1 MPCCKK
7 SAKCAVK
14 PAAKTA
20 KITVQ
25 IGGVECP
32 TQNQKVIDWVQRW
45 FDICK
50 PANIVWCDGSAKQHK
65 SICEEMVA
73 KGQFVKLNSKTRP
86 DCYLARSH
94 ESDVARVEGRTF
106 ICSKKEIDAGP
117 TNHWMDPVEMKAKM
131 TKAYT
136 GCMAGRTMYVIP
148 FAMGPIGNPITQYG
162 IEITDSPY
170 VVVNMDIMTRVGTKV
185 LKQLGQDG
193 TFIPCIHS
201 VGAPLKKGQKDV
213 AWPCAKNIEDKYIT
227 QFPEDREIW
236 SFGSGYGGNALLG
249 KKCFALRI
257 ASKLA
262 KDEGW
267 MAEHM
272 LILTLTS
279 PEKKQYHVTA
289 AFPSACGKTNLAMML
304 PKLPGWKLETIG
316 DDIAWLKPGA
326 DGRLYAI
333 NPENGFFGV
342 APGTSKDSNPNA
354 LLSCTK
360 GTIFTNVVLT
370 PDGDI
375 WWEDMGIDAPEQ
387 GVDWKGNPCYRCVD
401 DPKRMGPKPGMTK
414 AEVKAM
420 GYVAAHKNS
429 RFTAPAINC
438 PVLDKDGFEGIY
450 EGKAAGVPID
460 AILFGGRRPS
470 TIPLVN
476 QAKDWTHGVFM
487 GSAAGS
493 EITAA
498 IISNDVGKVRR
509 DPMAMLPFFG
519 YNVADYFQH
528 WLEMARTSVDATKLP
543 KIFFVNWFRKTD
555 KGEFMWPGFGDN
567 SRVLKWICQRIEG
580 TVGAQ
585 NTAIGYLPKPADID
599 LANNTGKD
607 TVNPKFLKEILK
619 VDVEGWKKEIETV
632 GASYDEYDKK
642 ASKDTTIENPAARR
656 VPAALRQKLA
666 EIKAALDAGK
676 PAKKAKK

>member
-1 MPCCKK
+1 M
-7 SAKCAVK
+7 
-14 PAAKTA
+14 AKTPKFANA
-20 KITVQ
+20 KVFA
-25 IGGVECP
+25 
-32 TQNQKVIDWVQRW
+32 WVDKW
-45 FDICK
+45 NKICTPDK
-50 PANIVWCDGSAKQHK
+50 IVVVKGTKKEHLA
-65 SICEEMVA
+65 ICEMMVK
-73 KGQFVKLNSKTRP
+73 KGQFIKLNPKTRP

-117 TNHWMDPVEMKAKM
+117 TNHWMDPAEMKAKM
-131 TKAYT
+131 TKAYK
-136 GCMAGRTMYVIP
+136 GCMKGRTMYVIP
-148 FAMGPIGNPITQYG
+148 YAMGPIGNPITQYG

-170 VVVNMDIMTRVGTKV
+170 VVVNMNIMTRTGDAV
-185 LKQLGQDG
+185 LKHLGKDG
-193 TFIPCIHS
+193 SFVPCIHS

-213 AWPCAKNIEDKYIT
+213 AWPCAKKIEDKYIT
-227 QFPEDREIW
+227 QFPEDGQIW

-262 KDEGW
+262 KDQGW

-304 PKLPGWKLETIG
+304 PKLPGWKLQTIG
-316 DDIAWLKPGA
+316 DDIAWLKPGE

-342 APGTSKDSNPNA
+342 APGTSMDSNPNA
-354 LLSCTK
+354 LKSCKK

-375 WWEDMGIDAPEQ
+375 WWEDMGVKAPKE
-387 GVDWKGNPCYRCVD
+387 GVDWKGNPCYVCKD
-401 DPKRMGPKPGMTK
+401 DPYRMGPKPGMTK
-414 AEVKAM
+414 AEIKAS

-429 RFTAPAINC
+429 RFTAPAENC
-438 PVLDKDGFEGIY
+438 PVLDKAGFEGLWN
-450 EGKAAGVPID
+450 KKPTGVPID

-476 QAKDWTHGVFM
+476 EAKSWTHGVFM

-493 EITAA
+493 EVTAA
-498 IISNDVGKVRR
+498 VISDQIGQVRR

-528 WLEMARTSVDATKLP
+528 WLEMERTSADATKLP
-543 KIFFVNWFRKTD
+543 KIYFVNWFRKGD
-555 KGEFMWPGFGDN
+555 DGRFMWPGFGDN

-580 TVGAQ
+580 KVKA
-585 NTAIGYLPKPADID
+585 NETAIGNLPFAKDID
-599 LANNTGKD
+599 LSNNEGKFK
-607 TVNPKFLKEILK
+607 VVPKDLEEILK
-619 VDVEGWKKEIETV
+619 VDKEGWKKEIATV
-632 GASYDEYDKK
+632 GASYDEYDAK
-642 ASKDTTIENPAARR
+642 ASKDSTVRSATAHR
-656 VPAALRQKLA
+656 VPKALRQVLA
-666 EIKAALDAGK
+666 DVTAAL
-676 PAKKAKK
+676 AK

>member
-1 MPCCKK
+1 M
-7 SAKCAVK
+7 
-14 PAAKTA
+14 AKTPKFANA
-20 KITVQ
+20 KVFAW
-25 IGGVECP
+25 VDKW
-32 TQNQKVIDWVQRW
+32 NKVCTPDKIVVVKGTKKEHH
-45 FDICK
+45 DIC
-50 PANIVWCDGSAKQHK
+50 
-65 SICEEMVA
+65 EMMVK
-73 KGQFVKLNSKTRP
+73 KGQFVKLNPKTRP

-106 ICSKKEIDAGP
+106 ICSKREIDAGP
-117 TNHWMDPVEMKAKM
+117 TNHWMEPEAMKKLM
-131 TKAYT
+131 LKSYK
-136 GCMAGRTMYVIP
+136 GCMKGRTMYVIP

-170 VVVNMDIMTRVGTKV
+170 VVVNMDIMTRTGDAV
-185 LKQLGQDG
+185 LRHLGADG
-193 TFIPCIHS
+193 DFIPCIHS

-213 AWPCAKNIEDKYIT
+213 AWPCAKRIEDKFIT
-227 QFPEDREIW
+227 QFPEERQIW

-279 PEKKQYHVTA
+279 PERKQYHLTA

-304 PKLPGWKLETIG
+304 PKLKGWRLQTIG
-316 DDIAWLKPGA
+316 DDIAWLKPGE

-342 APGTSKDSNPNA
+342 APGTSMDSNPNA
-354 LLSCTK
+354 LKSCKK

-370 PDGDI
+370 PNGDI
-375 WWEDMGIDAPEQ
+375 WWEDMGVDAPVE
-387 GVDWKGNPCYRCVD
+387 GIDWKGNPCYRCVD
-401 DPKRMGPKPGMTK
+401 DKRRMGPRPGMTK
-414 AEVKAM
+414 KEVKES

-429 RFTAPAINC
+429 RFTAPAENC
-438 PVLDKDGFEGIY
+438 PVLDKAGFDGIWK
-450 EGKAAGVPID
+450 GKPTGVPID

-476 QAKDWTHGVFM
+476 EAKSWTHGVFM

-493 EITAA
+493 EVTAA
-498 IISNDVGKVRR
+498 VISDQIGQVRR

-519 YNVADYFQH
+519 YNVCDYFQH
-528 WLEMARTSVDATKLP
+528 WLEMERTSPDATKLP
-543 KIFFVNWFRKTD
+543 KIYFVNWFRKGD
-555 KGEFMWPGFGDN
+555 DGRFMWPGFGDN

-580 TVGAQ
+580 KVHAHVTP
-585 NTAIGYLPKPADID
+585 IGNLPLESDID
-599 LANNTGKD
+599 LSNNEGKFKVVPED
-607 TVNPKFLKEILK
+607 LREILK
-619 VDVEGWKKEIETV
+619 VDREGWKKEIATV
-632 GASYDEYDKK
+632 GASYDEYDAK
-642 ASKDTTIENPAARR
+642 ASKDTEVRSKTAHR
-656 VPAALRQKLA
+656 VPKALRDILA
-666 EIKAALDAGK
+666 SLASALNR
-676 PAKKAKK
+676 

>member
-1 MPCCKK
+1 M
-7 SAKCAVK
+7 
-14 PAAKTA
+14 AKTPKFANA
-20 KITVQ
+20 KVFAW
-25 IGGVECP
+25 VDKW
-32 TQNQKVIDWVQRW
+32 NKVCTPD
-45 FDICK
+45 K
-50 PANIVWCDGSAKQHK
+50 IVVVKGTAEEHTK
-65 SICEEMVA
+65 ICEEMV
-73 KGQFVKLNSKTRP
+73 KNGQFIKLDAKKRP
-86 DCYLARSH
+86 GCYLARSH

-117 TNHWMDPVEMKAKM
+117 TNHWMDPDQMKKLM
-131 TKAYT
+131 LKSYK
-136 GCMAGRTMYVIP
+136 GCMKGRTMYVIP

-170 VVVNMDIMTRVGTKV
+170 VVVNMNIMTRTGDAVMKH
-185 LKQLGQDG
+185 LGKDG
-193 TFIPCIHS
+193 DFIPCIHS

-213 AWPCAKNIEDKYIT
+213 AWPCAKKIEDKFIT
-227 QFPEDREIW
+227 QFPEERQIW

-262 KDEGW
+262 KDQGW

-289 AFPSACGKTNLAMML
+289 AFPSACGKTNLAMMQ
-304 PKLPGWKLETIG
+304 PKLPGWKLQTIG
-316 DDIAWLKPGA
+316 DDIAWLKPGE

-342 APGTSKDSNPNA
+342 APGTSMDSNPNA
-354 LLSCTK
+354 LKSCKK

-375 WWEDMGIDAPEQ
+375 WWEDMGVKAPKE
-387 GVDWKGNPCYRCVD
+387 GVDWKGNPCYVCAD
-401 DPKRMGPKPGMTK
+401 DPYRMGPKPGMTK
-414 AEVKAM
+414 AEIKAS

-429 RFTAPAINC
+429 RFTAPAENC
-438 PVLDKDGFEGIY
+438 PVLDKAGFNGLWK
-450 EGKAAGVPID
+450 GKPTGVPID

-476 QAKDWTHGVFM
+476 EAKSWTHGVFM

-493 EITAA
+493 EVTAA
-498 IISNDVGKVRR
+498 VISDQIGQVRR

-519 YNVADYFQH
+519 YNVADYFRH
-528 WLEMARTSVDATKLP
+528 WLEMERTSANPANLP
-543 KIFFVNWFRKTD
+543 KIYFVNWFRK
-555 KGEFMWPGFGDN
+555 GEDGRFMWPGFGDN

-580 TVGAQ
+580 QVKA
-585 NTAIGYLPKPADID
+585 NETAIGNLPFAKDID
-599 LANNTGKD
+599 LANNDEKA
-607 TVNPKFLKEILK
+607 KFHVVKADLEEILK
-619 VDVEGWKKEIETV
+619 VDVDGWKKEIATV
-632 GASYDEYDKK
+632 GASYDEYDQK
-642 ASKDTTIENPAARR
+642 ASKDSTAVNKAARR
-656 VPAALRQKLA
+656 VPAELRQVLKDVT
-666 EIKAALDAGK
+666 AALG
-676 PAKKAKK
+676 

>member
-1 MPCCKK
+1 M
-7 SAKCAVK
+7 VK
-14 PAAKTA
+14 TPKFANDKVFAWVDKWNKVCTPDKIVVVKGTKAEHTA
-20 KITVQ
+20 
-25 IGGVECP
+25 
-32 TQNQKVIDWVQRW
+32 
-45 FDICK
+45 
-50 PANIVWCDGSAKQHK
+50 
-65 SICEEMVA
+65 ICEMMVK
-73 KGQFVKLNSKTRP
+73 KGQFIKLNLTKRP
-86 DCYLARSH
+86 GCYLARSH

-117 TNHWMDPVEMKAKM
+117 TNHWMDPEVMKKLM
-131 TKAYT
+131 LKSYK
-136 GCMAGRTMYVIP
+136 GCMKGRTMYVIP
-148 FAMGPIGNPITQYG
+148 YAMGPIGNPITQYG

-170 VVVNMDIMTRVGTKV
+170 VVVNMNIMTRTGDAV
-185 LKQLGQDG
+185 LKHLGKDG
-193 TFIPCIHS
+193 DFIPCIHS

-213 AWPCAKNIEDKYIT
+213 AWPCAKKIDDKFIT
-227 QFPEDREIW
+227 QFPEDRQIW

-262 KDEGW
+262 KDQGW

-304 PKLPGWKLETIG
+304 PKLKGWKLQTIG
-316 DDIAWLKPGA
+316 DDIAWLKPGD

-342 APGTSKDSNPNA
+342 APGTSMDSNPNA
-354 LLSCTK
+354 LKSCKK

-375 WWEDMGIDAPEQ
+375 WWEDMGVKAPKE
-387 GVDWKGNPCYRCVD
+387 GIDWKGNPCYVCAD
-401 DPKRMGPKPGMTK
+401 DPFRMGPKPGMTK
-414 AEVKAM
+414 AEIKAS

-429 RFTAPAINC
+429 RFTAPAENC
-438 PVLDKDGFEGIY
+438 PVLDKAGFNGLWN
-450 EGKAAGVPID
+450 KKPTGVPID

-476 QAKDWTHGVFM
+476 EAKSWTHGVFM

-493 EITAA
+493 EVTAA
-498 IISNDVGKVRR
+498 VISDQIGQVRR

-528 WLEMARTSVDATKLP
+528 WLEMERTSADATKLP
-543 KIFFVNWFRKTD
+543 KIYFVNWFRK
-555 KGEFMWPGFGDN
+555 GEDGRFMWPGFGDN

-580 TVGAQ
+580 QVKANVTP
-585 NTAIGYLPKPADID
+585 IGNLPLEKDID
-599 LANNTGKD
+599 LSNNVGKFKVVPED
-607 TVNPKFLKEILK
+607 LRAILK
-619 VDVEGWKKEIETV
+619 VDKEGWKKEIATV
-632 GASYDEYDKK
+632 GASYDEYDAK
-642 ASKDTTIENPAARR
+642 ASKDTAVRSKTAKR
-656 VPAALRQKLA
+656 VPKALRQILA
-666 EIKAALDAGK
+666 DVSAAL
-676 PAKKAKK
+676 AK

>member
-1 MPCCKK
+1 MVKTPKFANDKVFAWVDKWNKVCTPDKIVVVKGTKK
-7 SAKCAVK
+7 EHLA
-14 PAAKTA
+14 
-20 KITVQ
+20 
-25 IGGVECP
+25 
-32 TQNQKVIDWVQRW
+32 
-45 FDICK
+45 
-50 PANIVWCDGSAKQHK
+50 
-65 SICEEMVA
+65 ICEMMV
-73 KGQFVKLNSKTRP
+73 KNGQFIKLNQQKRP
-86 DCYLARSH
+86 ECYLARSH

-117 TNHWMDPVEMKAKM
+117 TNHWMDPDQMKKLM
-131 TKAYT
+131 LKSYK
-136 GCMAGRTMYVIP
+136 GCMKGRTMYVIP

-170 VVVNMDIMTRVGTKV
+170 VVVNMNIMTRTGDAVMKH
-185 LKQLGQDG
+185 LGKDG
-193 TFIPCIHS
+193 DFIPCIHS

-213 AWPCAKNIEDKYIT
+213 AWPCAKKIEDKFIT
-227 QFPEDREIW
+227 QFPEERQIW

-289 AFPSACGKTNLAMML
+289 AFPSACGKTNLAMMQ
-304 PKLPGWKLETIG
+304 PKLPGWKLQTIG
-316 DDIAWLKPGA
+316 DDIAWLKPGD

-342 APGTSKDSNPNA
+342 APGTSMDSNPNA
-354 LLSCTK
+354 LKSCKK

-375 WWEDMGIDAPEQ
+375 WWEDMGVKAPKE
-387 GVDWKGNPCYRCVD
+387 GVDWKGNPCYVCAD
-401 DPKRMGPKPGMTK
+401 DPFRMGPKPGMTK
-414 AEVKAM
+414 AEIKAS

-429 RFTAPAINC
+429 RFTAPAENC
-438 PVLDKDGFEGIY
+438 PVLDKAGFNGLWN
-450 EGKAAGVPID
+450 KKPTGVPID

-476 QAKDWTHGVFM
+476 EAKSWTHGVFM

-493 EITAA
+493 EVTAA
-498 IISNDVGKVRR
+498 VISDQIGQVRR

-528 WLEMARTSVDATKLP
+528 WLEMERTSADATKLP
-543 KIFFVNWFRKTD
+543 KIYFVNWFRK
-555 KGEFMWPGFGDN
+555 GEDGRFMWPGFGDN

-580 TVGAQ
+580 QVKA
-585 NTAIGYLPKPADID
+585 NETAIGNIPFAKDID
-599 LANNTGKD
+599 LANNDEKA
-607 TVNPKFLKEILK
+607 KFHVVKADLEEILK
-619 VDVEGWKKEIETV
+619 VDIEGWKKEIATV
-632 GASYDEYDKK
+632 GASYDEYDAK
-642 ASKDTTIENPAARR
+642 ASKDTTVRSATAKR
-656 VPAALRQKLA
+656 VPKALRQVLA
-666 EIKAALDAGK
+666 DVTAAL
-676 PAKKAKK
+676 AK

>member
-1 MPCCKK
+1 MVKTPKFANEKVFAWVDKWNKVCTPDKIVVVKGTKK
-7 SAKCAVK
+7 EHLA
-14 PAAKTA
+14 
-20 KITVQ
+20 
-25 IGGVECP
+25 
-32 TQNQKVIDWVQRW
+32 
-45 FDICK
+45 
-50 PANIVWCDGSAKQHK
+50 
-65 SICEEMVA
+65 ICEMMV
-73 KGQFVKLNSKTRP
+73 KNGQFIKLNQKTRP
-86 DCYLARSH
+86 ECYLARSH

-117 TNHWMDPVEMKAKM
+117 TNHWMDPVEMKKKM
-131 TKAYT
+131 EKAYK
-136 GCMAGRTMYVIP
+136 GCMKGRTMYVIP

-170 VVVNMDIMTRVGTKV
+170 VVVNMNIMTRTGDAVIKH
-185 LKQLGQDG
+185 LGKDG
-193 TFIPCIHS
+193 DFIPCIHS

-213 AWPCAKNIEDKYIT
+213 AWPCAKKIEDKFIT
-227 QFPEDREIW
+227 QFPEDRQIW

-262 KDEGW
+262 KDQGW

-304 PKLPGWKLETIG
+304 PKLKGWKLQTIG
-316 DDIAWLKPGA
+316 DDIAWLKPGD

-342 APGTSKDSNPNA
+342 APGTSMDSNPNA
-354 LLSCTK
+354 LKSCKK

-375 WWEDMGIDAPEQ
+375 WWEDMGVKAPKE
-387 GVDWKGNPCYRCVD
+387 GIDWKGNKCYVCAD
-401 DPKRMGPKPGMTK
+401 DPYRMGPKPGMTK
-414 AEVKAM
+414 KEIKES

-429 RFTAPAINC
+429 RFTAPAENC
-438 PVLDKDGFEGIY
+438 PVLDKAGFNGLWN
-450 EGKAAGVPID
+450 KKPTGVPID

-476 QAKDWTHGVFM
+476 EAKSWTHGVFM

-493 EITAA
+493 EVTAA
-498 IISNDVGKVRR
+498 VISDQIGQVRR

-528 WLEMARTSVDATKLP
+528 WLEMERTSADATKLP
-543 KIFFVNWFRKTD
+543 KIYFVNWFRKGD
-555 KGEFMWPGFGDN
+555 DGRFMWPGFGDN

-580 TVGAQ
+580 QVKANVTP
-585 NTAIGYLPKPADID
+585 IGNLPFEKDID
-599 LANNTGKD
+599 LSNNEGKFKVVPAD
-607 TVNPKFLKEILK
+607 LKEILK
-619 VDVEGWKKEIETV
+619 VDVAGWKKEIATV
-632 GASYDEYDKK
+632 GASYDEYDAK
-642 ASKDTTIENPAARR
+642 ASKDATVRSTTAKR
-656 VPAALRQKLA
+656 VPKALRQILA
-666 EIKAALDAGK
+666 DVTAALGK
-676 PAKKAKK
+676 

>member
-1 MPCCKK
+1 MATKTKSAVQKSTPKK
-7 SAKCAVK
+7 SAPKKSV
-14 PAAKTA
+14 AAA
-20 KITVQ
+20 
-25 IGGVECP
+25 P
-32 TQNQKVIDWVQRW
+32 TQNAKLLAWV
-45 FDICK
+45 K
-50 PANIVWCDGSAKQHK
+50 NIEAMCQPDSVYWCNGSKK
-65 SICEEMVA
+65 EWKDLCEMMVK
-73 KGQFVKLNSKTRP
+73 KGQFTKLNPKLRP
-86 DCYLARSH
+86 DCYLARSDA
-94 ESDVARVEGRTF
+94 SDVARVEERTF
-106 ICSKKEIDAGP
+106 ISTEKEIDAGP
-117 TNHWMDPVEMKAKM
+117 TNHWIAPAKL
-131 TKAYT
+131 KDILLGKKGLFQ
-136 GCMAGRTMYVIP
+136 GCMKGRTMYVIP
-148 FAMGPIGNPITQYG
+148 FAMGPLGNPITKLG

-170 VVVNMDIMTRVGTKV
+170 VVVNMEIMTRVGTKV
-185 LKQLGQDG
+185 LDEIEAGAEYV
-193 TFIPCIHS
+193 PCLHS

-213 AWPCAKNIEDKYIT
+213 AWPCAPMEKKYIC
-227 QFPEDREIW
+227 QLPEDPEFKIV

-257 ASKLA
+257 ASVLA
-262 KDEGW
+262 RDEGW

-272 LILTLTS
+272 LVLSLTS
-279 PEKKQYHVTA
+279 PEGKKYHVTA

-316 DDIAWLKPGA
+316 DDIAWIKPGA

-342 APGTSKDSNPNA
+342 APGTSMDSNPNA
-354 LLSCTK
+354 LESCKK

-387 GVDWKGNPCYRCVD
+387 GIDWKGNPCYRCKD

-414 AEVKAM
+414 AEVKELKF
-420 GYVAAHKNS
+420 VAAHKNS

-438 PVLDKDGFEGIY
+438 PVLDKDGFEGKF
-450 EGKAAGVPID
+450 EGKKTGVPLD
-460 AILFGGRRPS
+460 AMLFGGRRPS

-498 IISNDVGKVRR
+498 VISDKIGQVRR

-519 YNVADYFQH
+519 YNVCDYFQH
-528 WLEMARTSVDATKLP
+528 WLEMERTSIDAAKLP
-543 KIFFVNWFRKTD
+543 KVFFVNWFRKTD

-585 NTAIGYLPKPADID
+585 DTPIGFLPYAKDID

-607 TVNPKFLKEILK
+607 TVNPKFLKEIVK
-619 VDVEGWKKEIETV
+619 VDKAGWIKEIEGV
-632 GASYDEYDKK
+632 EANYAEYEKK
-642 ASKDTTIENPAARR
+642 PSKDSTEVLAAAHRIPR
-656 VPAALRQKLA
+656 ALKDKLA
-666 EIKAALDAGK
+666 EIKAGLSRMK
-676 PAKKAKK
+676 

>member
-1 MPCCKK
+1 M
-7 SAKCAVK
+7 
-14 PAAKTA
+14 AKTPKFA
-20 KITVQ
+20 NEKVFAWVDKWNKVCTPDKIVVVT
-25 IGGVECP
+25 GTKKEHL
-32 TQNQKVIDWVQRW
+32 
-45 FDICK
+45 
-50 PANIVWCDGSAKQHK
+50 A
-65 SICEEMVA
+65 ICEMMV
-73 KGQFVKLNSKTRP
+73 KNGQFIKLDQKKRP
-86 DCYLARSH
+86 ECYLARSH

-106 ICSKKEIDAGP
+106 ICSKREIDAGP
-117 TNHWMDPVEMKAKM
+117 TNHWMDPDQMKKLM
-131 TKAYT
+131 LKSYK
-136 GCMAGRTMYVIP
+136 GCMKGRTMYVIP

-170 VVVNMDIMTRVGTKV
+170 VVVNMNIMTRTGDAVMKH
-185 LKQLGQDG
+185 LGKDG
-193 TFIPCIHS
+193 DFIPCIHS

-213 AWPCAKNIEDKYIT
+213 AWPCAKKIEDKFIT
-227 QFPEDREIW
+227 QFPEERQIW

-289 AFPSACGKTNLAMML
+289 AFPSACGKTNLAMMQ
-304 PKLPGWKLETIG
+304 PKLPGWKLQTIG
-316 DDIAWLKPGA
+316 DDIAWLKPGD

-342 APGTSKDSNPNA
+342 APGTSMDSNPNA
-354 LLSCTK
+354 LKSCKK

-375 WWEDMGIDAPEQ
+375 WWEDMGVKAPKE
-387 GVDWKGNPCYRCVD
+387 GIDWKGNKCYVCAD
-401 DPKRMGPKPGMTK
+401 DPYRMGPKPGMTK
-414 AEVKAM
+414 AEIKAS

-429 RFTAPAINC
+429 RFTAPAENC
-438 PVLDKDGFEGIY
+438 PVLDKAGFNGLWK
-450 EGKAAGVPID
+450 GKPTGVPID

-476 QAKDWTHGVFM
+476 EAKSWTHGVFM

-493 EITAA
+493 EVTAA
-498 IISNDVGKVRR
+498 VISDQIGQVRR

-528 WLEMARTSVDATKLP
+528 WLEMERTSADATKLP
-543 KIFFVNWFRKTD
+543 KIYFVNWFRK
-555 KGEFMWPGFGDN
+555 GEDGRFMWPGFGDN

-580 TVGAQ
+580 QVKA
-585 NTAIGYLPKPADID
+585 NETAIGNIPFAKDID
-599 LANNTGKD
+599 LANNDEKA
-607 TVNPKFLKEILK
+607 KFHVVKADLEEILK
-619 VDVEGWKKEIETV
+619 VDKEGWKKEIATV
-632 GASYDEYDKK
+632 GASYDEYDAK
-642 ASKDTTIENPAARR
+642 ASKDTTVRSTTAKR
-656 VPAALRQKLA
+656 VPKALRQVLA
-666 EIKAALDAGK
+666 DVTAAL
-676 PAKKAKK
+676 AK

>member
-1 MPCCKK
+1 M
-7 SAKCAVK
+7 
-14 PAAKTA
+14 AKTPKFANA
-20 KITVQ
+20 KVF
-25 IGGVECP
+25 E
-32 TQNQKVIDWVQRW
+32 WVDKW
-45 FDICK
+45 NKICTPDK
-50 PANIVWCDGSAKQHK
+50 IVVVKGTKEEHAE
-65 SICEEMVA
+65 ICEMMVK
-73 KGQFVKLNSKTRP
+73 KGQFIKLNEKLRP
-86 DCYLARSH
+86 GCYLARSH

-106 ICSKKEIDAGP
+106 ICSKREIDAGP
-117 TNHWMDPVEMKAKM
+117 TNHWMDPNVMKKLM
-131 TKAYT
+131 TKSYA
-136 GCMAGRTMYVIP
+136 GCMKGRTMYVIP
-148 FAMGPIGNPITQYG
+148 FAMGPIGNPISQYG
-162 IEITDSPY
+162 IELTDSPY
-170 VVVNMDIMTRVGTKV
+170 VVVNMNIMTRTGDQVIN
-185 LKQLGQDG
+185 QLGHDG
-193 TFIPCIHS
+193 KFIPCIHS

-213 AWPCAKNIEDKYIT
+213 AWPCAKNIDDKFIT
-227 QFPEDREIW
+227 QFPEDGEIW

-272 LILTLTS
+272 LILTLTN
-279 PEKKQYHVTA
+279 PDGKQYHVTA

-304 PKLPGWKLETIG
+304 PKLPGWKLQTVG

-342 APGTSKDSNPNA
+342 APGTSMDSNPNA
-354 LLSCTK
+354 LQSCKK

-375 WWEDMGIDAPEQ
+375 WWEDMGIDAPEE
-387 GVDWKGNPCYRCVD
+387 GIDWKGNPCYRCVD

-414 AEVKAM
+414 AEIKEL

-438 PVLDKDGFEGIY
+438 PVLDKAGFN
-450 EGKAAGVPID
+450 GKYNNKPTGVPID

-476 QAKDWTHGVFM
+476 EAKDWTHGVFM

-493 EITAA
+493 EVTAA
-498 IISNDVGKVRR
+498 VISNDIGKVRR

-528 WLEMARTSVDATKLP
+528 WLEIERTSVDATKLP
-543 KIFFVNWFRKTD
+543 KIYFVNWFRKTD

-580 TVGAQ
+580 KVGCQ
-585 NTAIGYLPKPADID
+585 ETAIGNLPLVKDID
-599 LANNTGKD
+599 LDNNTGKD
-607 TVNPKFLKEILK
+607 TVNPKFLKEILT
-619 VDVEGWKKEIETV
+619 VDKDGWKKEIETI
-632 GASYDEYDKK
+632 GASYDEYDAK
-642 ASKDTTIENPAARR
+642 ASKDTKVISTTAHR
-656 VPAALRQKLA
+656 VPKALRQVLA
-666 EIKAALDAGK
+666 DVTAQLNK
-676 PAKKAKK
+676 

>member
-1 MPCCKK
+1 M
-7 SAKCAVK
+7 
-14 PAAKTA
+14 AKTPKFANA
-20 KITVQ
+20 KVFAWVDKWNKICTPDKIVVVKGTKKEHLAICEMMVKNGQ
-25 IGGVECP
+25 FIKL
-32 TQNQKVIDWVQRW
+32 NQK
-45 FDICK
+45 K
-50 PANIVWCDGSAKQHK
+50 
-65 SICEEMVA
+65 
-73 KGQFVKLNSKTRP
+73 RP
-86 DCYLARSH
+86 ECYLARSH

-117 TNHWMDPVEMKAKM
+117 TNHWMDPDQMKKLM
-131 TKAYT
+131 LKSYK
-136 GCMAGRTMYVIP
+136 GCMKGRTMYVIP

-170 VVVNMDIMTRVGTKV
+170 VVVNMNIMTRTGDAVMKH
-185 LKQLGQDG
+185 LGKDG
-193 TFIPCIHS
+193 SFIPCIHS

-213 AWPCAKNIEDKYIT
+213 AWPCAKKIEDKFIT
-227 QFPEDREIW
+227 QFPEDGEIW

-262 KDEGW
+262 KDQGW

-304 PKLPGWKLETIG
+304 PKLPGWKLQTIG
-316 DDIAWLKPGA
+316 DDIAWLKPGD

-342 APGTSKDSNPNA
+342 APGTSMDSNPNA
-354 LLSCTK
+354 RKSCKK

-375 WWEDMGIDAPEQ
+375 WWEDMGIKAPKQ
-387 GVDWKGNPCYRCVD
+387 GVDWKGNPCYVCAD
-401 DPKRMGPKPGMTK
+401 DPYRMGPKPGMTK
-414 AEVKAM
+414 AEIKAS

-429 RFTAPAINC
+429 RFTAPAENC
-438 PVLDKDGFEGIY
+438 PVLDKAGFNGLFN
-450 EGKAAGVPID
+450 KKPTGVPID

-476 QAKDWTHGVFM
+476 EAKSWTHGVFM

-493 EITAA
+493 EVTAA
-498 IISNDVGKVRR
+498 VISDQIGQVRR

-528 WLEMARTSVDATKLP
+528 WLEMERTSADATKLP
-543 KIFFVNWFRKTD
+543 KIYFVNWFRKGD
-555 KGEFMWPGFGDN
+555 DGRFMWPGFGDN

-580 TVGAQ
+580 KVKA
-585 NTAIGYLPKPADID
+585 NETAIGNIPFAKDID
-599 LANNTGKD
+599 LANNDEKA
-607 TVNPKFLKEILK
+607 KFHVVKADLEEILK
-619 VDVEGWKKEIETV
+619 VDVEGWKKEIATV

-642 ASKDTTIENPAARR
+642 PSKDSKEANLAAHR
-656 VPAALRQKLA
+656 VPKALRQVLA
-666 EIKAALDAGK
+666 DVTAAL
-676 PAKKAKK
+676 AK

>member
-1 MPCCKK
+1 MA
-7 SAKCAVK
+7 SAK
-14 PAAKTA
+14 AKTA
-20 KITVQ
+20 KTVAKT
-25 IGGVECP
+25 VKTP
-32 TQNQKVIDWVQRW
+32 AFANAKVFAWVDKWNKICTPAKIEIVTGSKKQHD
-45 FDICK
+45 DIC
-50 PANIVWCDGSAKQHK
+50 
-65 SICEEMVA
+65 EMMVK
-73 KGQFVKLNSKTRP
+73 KGQFIKLNSKKRP
-86 DCYLARSH
+86 GCYLARSH

-117 TNHWMDPVEMKAKM
+117 TNHWMDPDQMRAKM

-136 GCMAGRTMYVIP
+136 GCMKGRTMYVIP
-148 FAMGPIGNPITQYG
+148 YAMGPIGNPITQYG

-170 VVVNMDIMTRVGTKV
+170 VVVNMDIMTRTGDAV
-185 LKQLGQDG
+185 LKHLGADG
-193 TFIPCIHS
+193 DFIPCIHS
-201 VGAPLKKGQKDV
+201 VGAPLEKGQKDV

-227 QFPEDREIW
+227 QFPEDHEIW

-262 KDEGW
+262 MEQGW

-354 LLSCTK
+354 LLSCKK

-375 WWEDMGIDAPEQ
+375 WWEDMGVKAPKE
-387 GVDWKGNPCYRCVD
+387 GVDWKGNPCYVCAD
-401 DPKRMGPKPGMTK
+401 DPYRMGPKPGMTK
-414 AEVKAM
+414 AEIKAA

-429 RFTAPAINC
+429 RFTAPAVNC
-438 PVLDKDGFEGIY
+438 PVLDKEGFNGRY
-450 EGKAAGVPID
+450 NKKPTGVPID

-476 QAKDWTHGVFM
+476 EAKSWTHGVFM

-493 EITAA
+493 EVTAA

-519 YNVADYFQH
+519 YNVCDYFQH
-528 WLEMARTSVDATKLP
+528 WLEMERTSANPANLP
-543 KIFFVNWFRKTD
+543 KVYFVNWFRKTD

-567 SRVLKWICQRIEG
+567 SRVLKWICDRIEG
-580 TVGAQ
+580 KVGA
-585 NTAIGYLPKPADID
+585 NETAIGNLPKFEDID
-599 LANNTGKD
+599 LSNNEGD
-607 TVNPKFLKEILK
+607 PRFTVNPAMLKKIIT
-619 VDVEGWKKEIETV
+619 VDKAGWVKEIETV
-632 GASYDEYDKK
+632 GESYDEYDRK
-642 ASKDTTIENPAARR
+642 ASKDSTEVNPNARR
-656 VPAALRQKLA
+656 VPAALRAKLA
-666 EIKAALDAGK
+666 EIKAALG
-676 PAKKAKK
+676 KAK

>member
-1 MPCCKK
+1 M
-7 SAKCAVK
+7 
-14 PAAKTA
+14 AKTPKFANA
-20 KITVQ
+20 KVFAWVDKWNKICTPDKIVVVTGTKKEHLAICEMMVKNGQ
-25 IGGVECP
+25 FIKL
-32 TQNQKVIDWVQRW
+32 NQK
-45 FDICK
+45 K
-50 PANIVWCDGSAKQHK
+50 
-65 SICEEMVA
+65 
-73 KGQFVKLNSKTRP
+73 RP
-86 DCYLARSH
+86 ECYLARSH

-117 TNHWMDPVEMKAKM
+117 TNHWMDPVEMKARM
-131 TKAYT
+131 TKAYK
-136 GCMAGRTMYVIP
+136 GSMKGRTMYVIP

-162 IEITDSPY
+162 IELTDSPY
-170 VVVNMDIMTRVGTKV
+170 VVVNMNIMTRTGDAV
-185 LKQLGQDG
+185 LKHLGKDG
-193 TFIPCIHS
+193 DFIPCIHS

-213 AWPCAKNIEDKYIT
+213 AWPCAKKIEDKYIT

-257 ASKLA
+257 ASKMA
-262 KDEGW
+262 KDQGW

-304 PKLPGWKLETIG
+304 PKLPGWKLQTIG
-316 DDIAWLKPGA
+316 DDIAWLKPGE

-342 APGTSKDSNPNA
+342 APGTSMDSNPNA
-354 LLSCTK
+354 LRSCKK

-375 WWEDMGIDAPEQ
+375 WWEDMGVKAPKE
-387 GVDWKGNPCYRCVD
+387 GVDWKGNPCYVCAD
-401 DPKRMGPKPGMTK
+401 DPYRMGPKPGMTK
-414 AEVKAM
+414 KEIKEM

-429 RFTAPAINC
+429 RFTAPAENC
-438 PVLDKDGFEGIY
+438 PVLDKDGFNGIY
-450 EGKAAGVPID
+450 QKKPTGVPID

-476 QAKDWTHGVFM
+476 EAKSWTHGVFM

-493 EITAA
+493 EVTAA
-498 IISNDVGKVRR
+498 VISDQIGQVRR

-528 WLEMARTSVDATKLP
+528 WLEMERTSADATKLP
-543 KIFFVNWFRKTD
+543 KIYFVNWFRKGD
-555 KGEFMWPGFGDN
+555 DGRFMWPGFGDN

-580 TVGAQ
+580 KVRANVTP
-585 NTAIGYLPKPADID
+585 IGNLPLEKDID
-599 LANNTGKD
+599 LANNEGKFKVVPAD
-607 TVNPKFLKEILK
+607 LREILK
-619 VDVEGWKKEIETV
+619 VDKEGWKKEIATV
-632 GASYDEYDKK
+632 GASYDEYDAK
-642 ASKDTTIENPAARR
+642 ASKDTTVRSATARR
-656 VPAALRQKLA
+656 VPKALRQVLA
-666 EIKAALDAGK
+666 DVSAAL
-676 PAKKAKK
+676 AK

>member
-1 MPCCKK
+1 M
-7 SAKCAVK
+7 
-14 PAAKTA
+14 AKTPKFANA
-20 KITVQ
+20 KVFAWVDKWNQ
-25 IGGVECP
+25 ICTPDKIQVVTGTKAEH
-32 TQNQKVIDWVQRW
+32 D
-45 FDICK
+45 
-50 PANIVWCDGSAKQHK
+50 A
-65 SICEEMVA
+65 ICEMMVK
-73 KGQFVKLNSKTRP
+73 KGQFVKLNAKKRP
-86 DCYLARSH
+86 GCYLARSH

-106 ICSKKEIDAGP
+106 ICSKREIDAGP
-117 TNHWMDPVEMKAKM
+117 TNHWMDPYVMKKVM
-131 TKAYT
+131 TKSYT
-136 GCMAGRTMYVIP
+136 GCMKGRTMYVIP

-170 VVVNMDIMTRVGTKV
+170 VVVNMNIMTRTGEAV
-185 LKQLGQDG
+185 LKHLGTDG
-193 TFIPCIHS
+193 DFIPCIHS
-201 VGAPLKKGQKDV
+201 VGAPLAKGQKDV
-213 AWPCAKNIEDKYIT
+213 AWPCAKNIDDKFIT

-257 ASKLA
+257 ASKMA
-262 KDEGW
+262 KDQGW

-304 PKLPGWKLETIG
+304 PKLPGWKLQTIG
-316 DDIAWLKPGA
+316 DDIAWLKPGE

-342 APGTSKDSNPNA
+342 APGTSMDSNPNA
-354 LLSCTK
+354 LLSCKK

-375 WWEDMGIDAPEQ
+375 WWEDMGVDAPEE
-387 GVDWKGNPCYRCVD
+387 GIDWKGNPCYRCVD
-401 DPKRMGPKPGMTK
+401 DKRRMGPKPGMTK
-414 AEVKAM
+414 AEVKAS

-429 RFTAPAINC
+429 RFTAPAENC
-438 PVLDKDGFEGIY
+438 PVLDKAGFNGMY
-450 EGKAAGVPID
+450 EKKPTGVPID

-476 QAKDWTHGVFM
+476 EAKSWTHGVFM

-493 EITAA
+493 EVTAA
-498 IISNDVGKVRR
+498 VISDQIGQVRR

-528 WLEMARTSVDATKLP
+528 WLEMERTSADPEKLP
-543 KIFFVNWFRKTD
+543 KIYFVNWFRKTA

-567 SRVLKWICQRIEG
+567 SRVLKWICDRIEG
-580 TVGAQ
+580 KVGCQ
-585 NTAIGYLPKPADID
+585 KTAIGNLPKAADID
-599 LANNTGKD
+599 LSNNTGKD
-607 TVNPKFLKEILK
+607 TVNEKFLKEILK
-619 VDVEGWKKEIETV
+619 VDKAGWLKEIETI
-632 GASYDEYDKK
+632 GASYDEYDAK
-642 ASKDTTIENPAARR
+642 ASKGCKVVSKTAKR
-656 VPAALRQKLA
+656 VPKALRQVLA
-666 EIKAALDAGK
+666 DVSAEL
-676 PAKKAKK
+676 KK

>member
-1 MPCCKK
+1 M
-7 SAKCAVK
+7 
-14 PAAKTA
+14 AKTPKFANA
-20 KITVQ
+20 KVFAW
-25 IGGVECP
+25 VDKW
-32 TQNQKVIDWVQRW
+32 NKVCTPD
-45 FDICK
+45 K
-50 PANIVWCDGSAKQHK
+50 IVVVTGTKKEHLA
-65 SICEEMVA
+65 ICEMMV
-73 KGQFVKLNSKTRP
+73 KNGQFIKLDQKKRP
-86 DCYLARSH
+86 ECYLARSH

-106 ICSKKEIDAGP
+106 ICSKREIDAGP
-117 TNHWMDPVEMKAKM
+117 TNHWMDPEVMKKLM
-131 TKAYT
+131 LKSYK
-136 GCMAGRTMYVIP
+136 GCMKGRTMYVIP

-170 VVVNMDIMTRVGTKV
+170 VVVNMNIMTRTGDAVMKH
-185 LKQLGQDG
+185 LGKDG
-193 TFIPCIHS
+193 DFIPCIHS

-213 AWPCAKNIEDKYIT
+213 AWPCAKKIEDKFIT

-262 KDEGW
+262 KDQGW

-289 AFPSACGKTNLAMML
+289 AFPSACGKTNLAMMQ
-304 PKLPGWKLETIG
+304 PKLPGWKLQTIG
-316 DDIAWLKPGA
+316 DDIAWLKPGE

-342 APGTSKDSNPNA
+342 APGTSMDSNPNA
-354 LLSCTK
+354 LKSCKK

-375 WWEDMGIDAPEQ
+375 WWEDMGVKAPKE
-387 GVDWKGNPCYRCVD
+387 GIDWKGNPCYVCAD
-401 DPKRMGPKPGMTK
+401 DPYRMGPKPGMTK
-414 AEVKAM
+414 KEIKES

-429 RFTAPAINC
+429 RFTAPAENC
-438 PVLDKDGFEGIY
+438 PVLDKAGFNGLY
-450 EGKAAGVPID
+450 NKKPTGVPID
-460 AILFGGRRPS
+460 AIPFGGRRPS

-476 QAKDWTHGVFM
+476 EAKSWTHGVFM

-493 EITAA
+493 EVTAA
-498 IISNDVGKVRR
+498 VISDQIGQVRR

-528 WLEMARTSVDATKLP
+528 WLEMERTSADATKLP
-543 KIFFVNWFRKTD
+543 KIYFVNWFRK
-555 KGEFMWPGFGDN
+555 GEDGRFMWPGFGDN

-580 TVGAQ
+580 QVEA
-585 NTAIGYLPKPADID
+585 NETAIGNIPFAKDID
-599 LANNTGKD
+599 LTNNDEKA
-607 TVNPKFLKEILK
+607 KFHVVKADLEEILK
-619 VDVEGWKKEIETV
+619 VDVEGWKKEIATV
-632 GASYDEYDKK
+632 GASYDEYDAK
-642 ASKDTTIENPAARR
+642 ASKDTTVRSKTARR
-656 VPAALRQKLA
+656 VPKALRQVLA
-666 EIKAALDAGK
+666 DVSAAL
-676 PAKKAKK
+676 AK